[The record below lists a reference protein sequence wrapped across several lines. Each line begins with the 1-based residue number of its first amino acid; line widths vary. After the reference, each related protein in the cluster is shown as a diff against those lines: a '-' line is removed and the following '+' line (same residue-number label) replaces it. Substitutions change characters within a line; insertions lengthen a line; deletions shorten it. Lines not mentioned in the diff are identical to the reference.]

1 MNSQAILYPPGAN
14 DECHTPDYAVRALI
28 PHLSP
33 GLTYWCPFDEETSEF
48 VVQLKAAGLNVIWSH
63 ISAGMDFY
71 QFDPGGWDVLV
82 SNPPFTNKAKIFER
96 VLSFGK
102 PFALLMSLTWLNDS
116 APKRLFERRPLELLM
131 FRERIQYK
139 GQERKITFSSA
150 YYCSGLLPKPIMFDS
165 LKKYGMGQ

>member
-1 MNSQAILYPPGAN
+1 MKDQELLYPPGAN

-48 VVQLKAAGLNVIWSH
+48 PIQMRAAGLDVIASH
-63 ISAGMDFY
+63 ISQGRDFFQWAPAG
-71 QFDPGGWDVLV
+71 FDTIV
-82 SNPPFTNKAKIFER
+82 SNPCFTNKAGVFR
-96 VLSFGK
+96 HALSFGV
-102 PFALLMSLTWLNDS
+102 PIALLMTLTWLNDS
-116 APKRLFERRPLELLM
+116 APKVIFERRPLELLM

-165 LKKYGMGQ
+165 LKKYGMK